1 MVPAQ
6 GFLLFQAS
14 AAKIA
19 ALSDN
24 ARDVTQVT
32 SAKTDIFQLAVGQL
46 RQGRARAA
54 DVIPRADC
62 FNHMRERSAKAAVMR
77 PGCDD
82 NSHNNFP
89 STALNLG
96 RSCMTCRYWAWVFP
110 TSYRFRI
117 VPMQT
122 AHAISGRAR
131 AVPLRIALGLCS
143 RFVLML
149 AQIKTKRQGG
159 ANAGNRD

>member
-46 RQGRARAA
+46 RQGRAGAA
-54 DVIPRADC
+54 DVVPCANI
-62 FNHMRERSAKAAVMR
+62 FNHLRESVAKTARMR

-82 NSHNNFP
+82 SSHNKFP
-89 STALNLG
+89 FA
-96 RSCMTCRYWAWVFP
+96 A
-110 TSYRFRI
+110 SY
-117 VPMQT
+117 VGE
-122 AHAISGRAR
+122 HCLKLS
-131 AVPLRIALGLCS
+131 
-143 RFVLML
+143 
-149 AQIKTKRQGG
+149 
-159 ANAGNRD
+159 